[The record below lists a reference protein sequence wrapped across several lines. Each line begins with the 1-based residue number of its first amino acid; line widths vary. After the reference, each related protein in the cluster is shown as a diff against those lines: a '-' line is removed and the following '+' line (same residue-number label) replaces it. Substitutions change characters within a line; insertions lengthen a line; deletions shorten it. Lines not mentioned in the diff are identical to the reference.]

1 MSILIKSEDRLSQ
14 TVAEVLGVTPDELLE
29 ESSPDTIASWDS
41 LGHLN
46 LVIALEEEFD
56 LRLSAEDMLA
66 MRSVRA
72 IRQILIQSGAQ
83 I

>member
-1 MSILIKSEDRLSQ
+1 M
-14 TVAEVLGVTPDELLE
+14 LGVTPHELLE

-46 LVIALEEEFD
+46 LVIALEEEFGI
-56 LRLSAEDMLA
+56 RLSAEDMLA
-66 MRSVRA
+66 MRSVGT
-72 IRQILIQSGAQ
+72 IRQILLQSGVE

>member
-46 LVIALEEEFD
+46 LVIALEEEFRI
-56 LRLSAEDMLA
+56 RLSAEDMLA

-72 IRQILIQSGAQ
+72 IRQILLQAGAE

>member
-29 ESSPDTIASWDS
+29 ESSQDTIASWDS

-46 LVIALEEEFD
+46 LVIALEEEFGI
-56 LRLSAEDMLA
+56 RLSAEDMLA

-72 IRQILIQSGAQ
+72 IRQILLQSGAE

>member
-46 LVIALEEEFD
+46 LVIALEEEFRI
-56 LRLSAEDMLA
+56 RLSAEDMLA

-72 IRQILIQSGAQ
+72 IRQILLQSGAE

>member
-1 MSILIKSEDRLSQ
+1 MSALIKSEDRLSQ
-14 TVAEVLGVTPDELLE
+14 TVAEVLGVNTDELSE
-29 ESSPDTIASWDS
+29 ESSPDSISSWDS

-46 LVIALEEEFD
+46 LVIALEEEFGI
-56 LRLSAEDMLA
+56 RLSAEDMLS

-72 IRQILIQSGAQ
+72 IRHILHQSGAE